1 MNREF
6 LINISLLLGLNL
18 IIKPFYIFGIEREV
32 QNIVGTEMYGEY
44 ITLFTFTFLLQII
57 NDFGLQNFNN
67 RAISRRPQRLNNY
80 FSNIFI
86 LKLFLGLAFISVSF
100 CAAYL
105 WGYSSKNLWHIF
117 FFFCLN
123 HILISLNLYLR
134 SNISGIGMYR
144 TDSIISA
151 LDKTLLIGICAVL
164 LWGNITEQ
172 VFQIEWFVYAQT
184 TSLLLTAATAFF
196 IVFKQLK
203 RLTFNVNLRFMRS
216 ILWSSFPYALVI
228 FLMTIYTRIDIIM
241 IEKLLPDGD
250 NQAGIYAAA
259 FRLLDACNMIGF
271 LFAGILMPMFSKLIA
286 DLKNSKIELQS
297 LVEMSFQIV
306 WSGALTLAV
315 SVFFFRTEI
324 MQYLYDAATPYWGE
338 ILGWLILS
346 FTAMSG
352 TYIFGTLL
360 TANGSMKKMNLL
372 FAMSIIINI
381 VLNTLLI
388 TKYQATGAAM
398 ATFFTQFFALILQIY
413 LSKTELHIELSWQ
426 IFKKIVVFVF
436 VLVIVNFT
444 LLQLRLFDW
453 KYLFLIALAVGI
465 SLSFFLRLINL
476 KLLIGMLKTKVE

>member
-32 QNIVGTEMYGEY
+32 QNIVGTQMYGEY
-44 ITLFTFTFLLQII
+44 ITLFTFTFIIQII

-67 RAISRRPQRLNNY
+67 RAISQRPQRLDNY
-80 FSNIFI
+80 FSNILV
-86 LKLFLGLAFISVSF
+86 LKVFLGLAFISVSF
-100 CAAYL
+100 LVAYL
-105 WGYSSKNLWHIF
+105 WGYQSKNLWHIF

-134 SNISGIGMYR
+134 SNISGIGLYR

-164 LWGNITEQ
+164 LWGNIFTQ
-172 VFQIEWFVYAQT
+172 PFQIEWFVYAQT
-184 TSLLLTAATAFF
+184 TSLLLTAMTAFF
-196 IVFKQLK
+196 IIFKQLNDF
-203 RLTFNVNLRFMRS
+203 TFKVNLRFMRS
-216 ILWSSFPYALVI
+216 VLRNSFPYALVI
-228 FLMTIYTRIDIIM
+228 FLMTIYTRIDILM
-241 IEKLLPDGD
+241 IDRMLPDGD

-271 LFAGILMPMFSKLIA
+271 LFAGILMPMFSKLLI
-286 DLKNSKIELQS
+286 DIKNTIVELQS

-306 WSGALTLAV
+306 WSGVLTLAI
-315 SVFFFRTEI
+315 SVFFFREEI
-324 MQYLYDAATPYWGE
+324 MSFLYDAATPYWGE

-346 FTAMSG
+346 FIAMSG

-372 FAMSIIINI
+372 FVASILINI

-388 TKYQATGAAM
+388 RSHQAAGAAM

-413 LSKTELHIELSWQ
+413 LSKTELNIQISWR
-426 IFKKIVVFVF
+426 IFGKIVAFVST
-436 VLVIVNFT
+436 LILINFG
-444 LLQLRLFDW
+444 LQQFSFFDW
-453 KYLFLIALAVGI
+453 KYLFFTSLVGGI
-465 SLSFFLRLINL
+465 LFSFIFRLINL
-476 KLLIGMLKTKVE
+476 KLLFGMLKSKV

>member
-18 IIKPFYIFGIEREV
+18 LIKPFYIFGIEREV

-67 RAISRRPQRLNNY
+67 RAISRRPQRLDNY
-80 FSNIFI
+80 FSNILV
-86 LKLFLGLAFISVSF
+86 LKLFLGLAFISISF
-100 CAAYL
+100 ITAYL
-105 WGYSSKNLWHIF
+105 WGYQSKNLWHIF

-164 LWGNITEQ
+164 LWDNIFAQ
-172 VFQIEWFVYAQT
+172 PFQIEWFVYAQT
-184 TSLLLTAATAFF
+184 TSLLLTAMIAFF
-196 IVFKQLK
+196 IVFKKLNYF
-203 RLTFNVNLRFMRS
+203 TFKVNLRFMRS
-216 ILWSSFPYALVI
+216 VLRSSFPYALVI
-228 FLMTIYTRIDIIM
+228 FLMTIYTRIDILM
-241 IEKLLPDGD
+241 IDKMLPDGE

-271 LFAGILMPMFSKLIA
+271 LFAGILMPMFSKLLA
-286 DLKNSKIELQS
+286 DIKNTKFELQS

-306 WSGALTLAV
+306 WSGVLTLAI
-315 SVFFFRTEI
+315 SVFFFREEI
-324 MQYLYDAATPYWGE
+324 MLYLYDAATSYWGE

-346 FTAMSG
+346 FIAMSG

-372 FAMSIIINI
+372 FVASIFINI
-381 VLNTLLI
+381 GLNILLI
-388 TKYQATGAAM
+388 RSNQAAGAAM
-398 ATFFTQFFALILQIY
+398 ATFFTQFFALILQVY
-413 LSKTELHIELSWQ
+413 LSKTELDIQLSWR
-426 IFKKIVVFVF
+426 IFGKIIVFVST
-436 VLVIVNFT
+436 LILVNFA
-444 LLQLRLFDW
+444 LQQINFFNW
-453 KYLFLIALAVGI
+453 EYLFFTSLVTGI
-465 SLSFFLRLINL
+465 TLSFLFRLINL
-476 KLLIGMLKTKVE
+476 KLLLGMLKSKI

>member
-6 LINISLLLGLNL
+6 LINISLLLGLNF

-67 RAISRRPQRLNNY
+67 RAISRRPQRLYNY
-80 FSNIFI
+80 FSNILV
-86 LKLFLGLAFISVSF
+86 LKIFLGLAFILVSF
-100 CAAYL
+100 VAAYL
-105 WGYSSKNLWHIF
+105 WGYQSKNLWHIF

-134 SNISGIGMYR
+134 SNISGIGLYR

-151 LDKTLLIGICAVL
+151 LDKTLLIGICALL
-164 LWGNITEQ
+164 LWGNISTQ
-172 VFQIEWFVYAQT
+172 PFQIEWFVYAQT
-184 TSLLLTAATAFF
+184 CSLFLTAVTAFI
-196 IVFKQLK
+196 IVSKQIK
-203 RLTFNVNLRFMRS
+203 QFSFNLNLRFMRS
-216 ILWSSFPYALVI
+216 VLRSSFPYALVI

-241 IEKLLPDGD
+241 IEKMLPDGD

-271 LFAGILMPMFSKLIA
+271 LFAGILMPMFSKLLA
-286 DLKNSKIELQS
+286 DLKNTRIELQS

-306 WSGALTLAV
+306 WSGVLTLAI
-315 SVFFFRTEI
+315 SVFFFREEI
-324 MQYLYDAATPYWGE
+324 MFYLYDAATPYWGE

-346 FTAMSG
+346 FIAMSG

-372 FAMSIIINI
+372 FVASIVINI

-388 TKYQATGAAM
+388 SSHQAAGAAM
-398 ATFFTQFFALILQIY
+398 ATFVTQFFALILQIY
-413 LSKTELHIELSWQ
+413 LSKTELNIQLSWR
-426 IFKKIVVFVF
+426 IFGKIITFVSA
-436 VLVIVNFT
+436 LILINFSLQQST
-444 LLQLRLFDW
+444 LIAW
-453 KYLFLIALAVGI
+453 EYLFLSCLVGGI
-465 SLSFFLRLINL
+465 ILSFLFRLINL
-476 KLLIGMLKTKVE
+476 KLLFGMMKSKV

>member
-44 ITLFTFTFLLQII
+44 ITLFTFTFIIQII

-67 RAISRRPQRLNNY
+67 RAISRRPQRLDNY
-80 FSNIFI
+80 FSNIFV
-86 LKLFLGLAFISVSF
+86 LKIFLGLTFICVSF
-100 CAAYL
+100 LAAYL
-105 WGYSSKNLWHIF
+105 WGYQSKNLWHIF

-134 SNISGIGMYR
+134 SNISGVGLYR

-164 LWGNITEQ
+164 LWGNISSQ
-172 VFQIEWFVYAQT
+172 AFQIEWFVYAQT
-184 TSLLLTAATAFF
+184 CSLLLTATTAFF
-196 IVFKQLK
+196 IVFKQVK
-203 RLTFNVNLRFMRS
+203 TFSFKVNLRFMRS
-216 ILWSSFPYALVI
+216 VLWSSFPYALVI

-241 IEKLLPDGD
+241 IEKLLHDGD

-286 DLKNSKIELQS
+286 DIKNTKIELQS

-306 WSGALTLAV
+306 WSGALTLAI
-315 SVFFFRTEI
+315 SVFFFREEI
-324 MQYLYDAATPYWGE
+324 MFYLYDAATPYWGE

-346 FTAMSG
+346 FIAMSG

-372 FAMSIIINI
+372 FVASILINI

-388 TKYQATGAAM
+388 NSHQATGAAM

-413 LSKTELHIELSWQ
+413 LSKTELNIQLNWR
-426 IFKKIVVFVF
+426 IFGKIIAFVST
-436 VLVIVNFT
+436 LILLNFA
-444 LLQLRLFDW
+444 LQQLTFLTW
-453 KYLFLIALAVGI
+453 EYLFPIALIGGI
-465 SLSFFLRLINL
+465 SLSFLFRLINL
-476 KLLIGMLKTKVE
+476 KLLFGMLKSKV

>member
-44 ITLFTFTFLLQII
+44 ITLFTFTFIIQII

-67 RAISRRPQRLNNY
+67 RAISRRPQRLDNY
-80 FSNIFI
+80 FSNILV
-86 LKLFLGLAFISVSF
+86 LKIFLGLAFISVSF
-100 CAAYL
+100 LAAYL
-105 WGYSSKNLWHIF
+105 WGYQSKNLWHIF

-164 LWGNITEQ
+164 LWGNISTQTFQ
-172 VFQIEWFVYAQT
+172 VEWFVYAQT
-184 TSLLLTAATAFF
+184 ASLFLTAATAFF
-196 IVFKQLK
+196 IVFKQVK
-203 RLTFNVNLRFMRS
+203 RFTFKVNLRFMRS
-216 ILWSSFPYALVI
+216 VLRSSFPYALVI

-241 IEKLLPDGD
+241 IEKMLPDGD

-271 LFAGILMPMFSKLIA
+271 LFAGILMPMFSKLLA
-286 DLKNSKIELQS
+286 DIKSTKVELQS

-306 WSGALTLAV
+306 WSGALTLAI
-315 SVFFFRTEI
+315 SVFFFREEI
-324 MQYLYDAATPYWGE
+324 MFYLYDAATPYWGE

-346 FTAMSG
+346 FIAMSG

-360 TANGSMKKMNLL
+360 TANGNMKKMNLL
-372 FAMSIIINI
+372 FVASILINI

-388 TKYQATGAAM
+388 SSHQATGAAM

-413 LSKTELHIELSWQ
+413 LSKTELNIRLSWR
-426 IFKKIVVFVF
+426 IFGKIIAFVS
-436 VLVIVNFT
+436 VLVLMNFA
-444 LLQLRLFDW
+444 LQQFSAFDW
-453 KYLFLIALAVGI
+453 RYLFFTALVGGI
-465 SLSFFLRLINL
+465 SLSFLFRLINL
-476 KLLIGMLKTKVE
+476 KLLFGMLKSKV